1 MSDDERRKDAFPS
14 TDETHDSS
22 WEEDAVAPSGSDTAY
37 TSSDDTADIDDTA
50 GYTDTG
56 SIIENFTAGGMLRAA
71 REKQELS
78 VEAVASALML
88 NTRVIECLERT
99 MQPPGYDMRR
109 TRISAKTYA
118 KYLGI
123 PADAVLADF
132 PTDEQPRLATAVP
145 RSSVTEANRGRA
157 TRFVLPAAVMAGV
170 VVIGGTIAIL
180 MTPGQSAESRALPS
194 VAERVVAVNTAQES
208 LFARTPLDAAAADD
222 LDLAIV
228 ALQPAWIEV
237 RGPDGT
243 IFRSRTMARDEAY
256 YPRVG
261 AGWTVTVKDGMAF
274 EWQVNGR
281 RVGRLADEALPIYS
295 ASIDEAAA
303 LAADHAEPTLAA
315 TSNSRPAR

>member
-14 TDETHDSS
+14 IDETHSAPAGEESLASS
-22 WEEDAVAPSGSDTAY
+22 SYDTAY
-37 TSSDDTADIDDTA
+37 PSSDDTADIDDTVDYA
-50 GYTDTG
+50 GAG
-56 SIIENFTAGGMLRAA
+56 SIIENFTAGGLLRAA
-71 REKQELS
+71 REQQELS
-78 VEAVASALML
+78 IDAVARALML
-88 NTRVIECLERT
+88 NNRVIECLERT

-123 PADAVLADF
+123 SADAVLADF

-157 TRFVLPAAVMAGV
+157 TRYIVPAAVMAGV
-170 VVIGGTIAIL
+170 VVFGGAIAIL
-180 MTPGQSAESRALPS
+180 MSPGQGAESRAVPS

-208 LFARTPLDAAAADD
+208 LFARAPLDASAADD

-228 ALQPAWIEV
+228 ALKPAWIEV

-256 YPRVG
+256 YPRIG
-261 AGWTVTVKDGMAF
+261 AGWTVTVKEGTAF
-274 EWQVNGR
+274 EWRVDGR
-281 RVGRLADEALPIYS
+281 AMGRLADEALPIYS

-303 LAADHAEPTLAA
+303 LAGGHAEPALAA

>member
-1 MSDDERRKDAFPS
+1 MSDDERKGENHPS
-14 TDETHDSS
+14 TDGTQHSPAGDAGPASS
-22 WEEDAVAPSGSDTAY
+22 EYYSASHNDTAEE
-37 TSSDDTADIDDTA
+37 TVSIDDTN
-50 GYTDTG
+50 GSVSLIEDYT
-56 SIIENFTAGGMLRAA
+56 GGGLLRAA

-78 VEAVASALML
+78 IEAVARALML
-88 NTRVIECLERT
+88 NTRVIEYLERT
-99 MQPPGYDMRR
+99 MQPPGYDMQR

-123 PADAVLADF
+123 SPDAVLADF

-157 TRFVLPAAVMAGV
+157 TRYVLPVAFMAGV
-170 VVIGGTIAIL
+170 VVVGGAIAI
-180 MTPGQSAESRALPS
+180 MMSPGQGTESRAVAS

-208 LFARTPLDAAAADD
+208 LFARAPLDASAADD
-222 LDLAIV
+222 MDLAIV

-256 YPRVG
+256 YPRLG
-261 AGWTVTVKDGMAF
+261 AGWTVTVKDGQAF
-274 EWQVNGR
+274 EWQVDGR
-281 RVGRLADEALPIYS
+281 AIGRLADQALPIYS

-303 LAADHAEPTLAA
+303 LAANHAEPTLAA
-315 TSNSRPAR
+315 TANSRPAR